1 MKPARFWLGAVLGL
15 LAVAGNG
22 QGQELELKYKMKP
35 GQEFQYRDWLVLAS
49 QTFGEGVPEEARYQW
64 ETEALYQ
71 QRVVSLENGV
81 YELENRTLSG
91 KITTRFGDREQT
103 QEMKERSEVV
113 TLDERG
119 KVLGRKKEK
128 EEEEEDSEEKKS
140 LLDPNLIL
148 RVIDDVY
155 ENLLFPPKAVKIG
168 EPWIDRAEIELT
180 PENRVSVDLTSKVAR
195 LVQVRGRR
203 CAEIKTHFLVP
214 VKGSEEQ
221 EMMSTVAKASVE
233 GQVVGDLTLYFDY
246 EAGLDLVH
254 LGEVQMILNA
264 VMEVDGETQENQSK
278 TKMRLKTVLQPE
290 K

>member
-1 MKPARFWLGAVLGL
+1 MRSCGLWLGAVLGL
-15 LAVAGNG
+15 LVGAGSG
-22 QGQELELKYKMKP
+22 RAQELELKYKMKP

-91 KITTRFGDREQT
+91 KITTRFGDRERT
-103 QEMKERSEVV
+103 EEMKEKSEVV

-119 KVLGRKKEK
+119 KVLGRKGEN
-128 EEEEEDSEEKKS
+128 EEEERESEEKES

-148 RVIDDVY
+148 RVVDDVY

-168 EPWIDRAEIELT
+168 ETWIDRAEIQLT
-180 PENRVSVDLTSKVAR
+180 PENRVSVDLSSKVAR
-195 LVQVRGRR
+195 LVKVRGRR
-203 CAEIKTHFLVP
+203 CAEIKTHFVVP
-214 VKGSEEQ
+214 LKGSEE
-221 EMMSTVAKASVE
+221 EETASAKASVE

-246 EAGLDLVH
+246 EAGVDLVH
-254 LGEVQMILNA
+254 LGEVRMILNT
-264 VMEVDGETQENQSK
+264 VMEMAGETQENQSK
-278 TKMRLKTVLQPE
+278 TKLRLKTVLQPE

>member
-1 MKPARFWLGAVLGL
+1 MRPARLWLGAVLGW
-15 LAVAGNG
+15 LAVAGSG
-22 QGQELELKYKMKP
+22 QAQELELKYKMKP

-49 QTFGEGVPEEARYQW
+49 QTFGEEVPEEARYQW

-71 QRVVSLENGV
+71 QRVISLENGV

-91 KITTRFGDREQT
+91 KITTRFGGREQT
-103 QEMKERSEVV
+103 EEMKERSEVV

-119 KVLGRKKEK
+119 KVLGRKREK
-128 EEEEEDSEEKKS
+128 EEEEEDSEQKKS

-214 VKGSEEQ
+214 VKGSEE
-221 EMMSTVAKASVE
+221 EETVSAKASVE

-254 LGEVQMILNA
+254 LGEVQMILNT
-264 VMEVDGETQENQSK
+264 VMEMGGETQENQSK